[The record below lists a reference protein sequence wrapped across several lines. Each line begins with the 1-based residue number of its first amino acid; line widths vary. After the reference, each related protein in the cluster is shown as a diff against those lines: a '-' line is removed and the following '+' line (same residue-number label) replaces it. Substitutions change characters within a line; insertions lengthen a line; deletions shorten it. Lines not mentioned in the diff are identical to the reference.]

1 MILKVNYR
9 MMTKSFKEY
18 LTEFDLK
25 YKNIE
30 KIDNSFYEKELQV
43 KSFISKASAKDSK

>member
-1 MILKVNYR
+1 MK
-9 MMTKSFKEY
+9 TFKDY
-18 LTEFDLK
+18 FIDFDSR

-30 KIDNSFYEKELQV
+30 KFDNSFYEKELQV